1 METVHSRKRRRRRK
15 GRGTEVSQSNMN
27 GTNGVMTSSPV
38 EKSATTTPTETS
50 WPHADIL
57 DNNSFAESAKVLCNG
72 SLPTCSGGG
81 GGAFQLFVHVDGE
94 SDRGD
99 KGVKTSAHREQQLL
113 RSRPLKRKIKPRKHQ
128 ALLRGGSAQCCRGRQ
143 RRQLSRRIGP
153 CEPSLLPSGLL
164 SNSHASSSCKTK
176 PVSSSVVKQ
185 QTLTN
190 RVNDSVMEKD
200 TGGGSPTSLVG
211 CDQPDMSGDVAMN
224 GGDGEVAMESRRHV
238 KKRVTMCWRRRGR
251 LSRQVC

>member
-1 METVHSRKRRRRRK
+1 M
-15 GRGTEVSQSNMN
+15 SQSNMN
-27 GTNGVMTSSPV
+27 GTNRVMTSSLV

-50 WPHADIL
+50 WPQTDVL
-57 DNNSFAESAKVLCNG
+57 DNDLFAESATKVLRNE

-81 GGAFQLFVHVDGE
+81 GGALQLFIRVDGE

-99 KGVKTSAHREQQLL
+99 KGVKTSVHTEQQLL
-113 RSRPLKRKIKPRKHQ
+113 RSRPLKRKIKPRKHE

-143 RRQLSRRIGP
+143 IRQLSRRIGP

-176 PVSSSVVKQ
+176 PASSSVVKQ

-190 RVNDSVMEKD
+190 RVNDSVMEKGP
-200 TGGGSPTSLVG
+200 GGGSPTSLVG
-211 CDQPDMSGDVAMN
+211 RDQPDMSGDVAMN
-224 GGDGEVAMESRRHV
+224 GGDGEVAMESRRHM
-238 KKRVTMCWRRRGR
+238 KKRVTMCRRRRGR